1 MQINSSTN
9 TYPVTQGVNSSQN
22 VARDSSRIARE
33 QNVEY
38 TANNPAQNS
47 ERPVERLDVN
57 EQALAIVDEQRQQQT
72 QQEAQQQSL
81 VLSSEDNTNNTSVEQ
96 VNNRNITAV
105 STYQGV
111 ENLQQRSDIEQLF
124 GVDLYA

>member
-33 QNVEY
+33 QNVED
-38 TANNPAQNS
+38 TANNPTPNS
-47 ERPVERLDVN
+47 ERPVERIDVN

-81 VLSSEDNTNNTSVEQ
+81 VLSSEGNTNNTSVEQ

-105 STYQGV
+105 SAYQGV
-111 ENLQQRSDIEQLF
+111 ENLQKRSDIEQLF

>member
-33 QNVEY
+33 QNVED

-47 ERPVERLDVN
+47 ERSVERLDVN

>member
-9 TYPVTQGVNSSQN
+9 TYPVTQGVNSGQN

-33 QNVEY
+33 QNVED
-38 TANNPAQNS
+38 TTKKPAQNS

-72 QQEAQQQSL
+72 EQEAQQQSL
-81 VLSSEDNTNNTSVEQ
+81 VLSSEGDTNNTSVEQ
-96 VNNRNITAV
+96 VNNRNLTAV
-105 STYQGV
+105 SAYQGV

>member
-9 TYPVTQGVNSSQN
+9 TYPVTQGLNSSQN

-33 QNVEY
+33 QNVED

-81 VLSSEDNTNNTSVEQ
+81 VLSSEDDTNNTSVEQ
-96 VNNRNITAV
+96 VNNRNLTAV
-105 STYQGV
+105 SAYQGV